1 MNPILKFIL
10 VIVFLTLAYG
20 FYTHLD
26 GLWRILGAGI
36 FLGLLV
42 LTLSTIE
49 KR

>member
-1 MNPILKFIL
+1 MNPTLKFL
-10 VIVFLTLAYG
+10 FVIIFVALAYG